1 MRRVDEAAEKR
12 EGAAVVGD
20 PRLSPPDVP
29 SRGLFDAIVRRRF
42 ISREYPKCAGIDGIC
57 RASFAKCNSCVS
69 KPLLPVLLE
78 LAEINRYNGRQYK
91 TVV

>member
-1 MRRVDEAAEKR
+1 MRRVDEAVEKR

-42 ISREYPKCAGIDGIC
+42 ISREYPNLPGTGVFDGVLL
-57 RASFAKCNSCVS
+57 AKCNSCAS
-69 KPLLPVLLE
+69 
-78 LAEINRYNGRQYK
+78 
-91 TVV
+91 